1 MIDNFVAN
9 AKMAQVMGATGQ
21 LMAQVN
27 QKINIAGTQQVM
39 VKAQEEFMRMGLTQ

>member
-1 MIDNFVAN
+1 MIDNFMAN

-27 QKINIAGTQQVM
+27 QKMNVAGTQQVLM
-39 VKAQEEFMRMGLTQ
+39 KAQEEFMRMGLTQ